1 MKYAKTN
8 GLDSKITKINI
19 VNKNDYTIR
28 LEEEKKTVYLGDA
41 SYLDKKMQYLVLILQ
56 GESGVEAEV
65 FLNVDINTEN
75 FYVREKV

>member
-19 VNKNDYTIR
+19 DNKNDYTIR